1 MDASALKN
9 ADRDA
14 IASAVQRGRER
25 VAALTPASFEA
36 AAEEIHMDGWRRRA
50 VRWDLASEPARVP
63 SLFSM
68 TELVRLGGGPLSG
81 SLDAWGMSALASEGC
96 LCVRLQSPGRWSVW
110 SGRPQLGMMATGVAD
125 LNLHV
130 AVMLRDLQLPAA
142 LARHV
147 LTAAVQDF
155 VDNVKPTD
163 AFDWLTLARA
173 AQQVSREQVEDYV
186 ASAAADGPLLPQ
198 AATGPGGRW
207 P

>member
-1 MDASALKN
+1 MSPKPTERLPKPAQLQGFRTERLTA
-9 ADRDA
+9 
-14 IASAVQRGRER
+14 QRGLIGFPR
-25 VAALTPASFEA
+25 VPDRIYWTQLALTLDQQR
-36 AAEEIHMDGWRRRA
+36 HRVRLDRRRH
-50 VRWDLASEPARVP
+50 VV
-63 SLFSM
+63 
-68 TELVRLGGGPLSG
+68 
-81 SLDAWGMSALASEGC
+81 
-96 LCVRLQSPGRWSVW
+96 
-110 SGRPQLGMMATGVAD
+110 RPQLGMMATGVAD

-186 ASAAADGPLLPQ
+186 ASAAADGPLLPL
-198 AATGPGGRW
+198 ATAGPGSLWR
-207 P
+207 

>member
-1 MDASALKN
+1 
-9 ADRDA
+9 
-14 IASAVQRGRER
+14 
-25 VAALTPASFEA
+25 
-36 AAEEIHMDGWRRRA
+36 
-50 VRWDLASEPARVP
+50 
-63 SLFSM
+63 M

-81 SLDAWGMSALASEGC
+81 SLDAWGMSALTSEGC
-96 LCVRLQSPGRWSVW
+96 LCVRLQPPGRWSVW

-163 AFDWLTLARA
+163 AFDWLTLVRS

-186 ASAAADGPLLPQ
+186 ASAAADGPLVPQ
-198 AATGPGGRW
+198 ATSGPGGL
-207 P
+207 